1 MHICKQIYIYIYIY
15 DIHIHAY
22 IHIHKQGSFLL
33 KMEFNM

>member
-1 MHICKQIYIYIYIY
+1 MHICKQIYIYIY

-22 IHIHKQGSFLL
+22 IHIHKQGSFLH